1 MRSELRDKVADLL
14 MEAIQHP
21 ERSILL
27 FWLQA
32 YCQLVQGCDPP
43 TVAFSRWA
51 HFVRRHHQQTRW
63 CRAPGETWGRK
74 LVADSSLLRS
84 DEVREVTIVPEYR
97 KELSVICE
105 KASAYWRFLKEMH
118 RRSYPEGL
126 PGVLQQAALLWQHH
140 LFFEFHELLEEVWM
154 EWRGPERPFLQ
165 GLIQLGVAF
174 YQIQRNNYRGAMS
187 MFRNGLPRVEPHAPR
202 YCGVDLKKF
211 LEQIEKC
218 RQHVARLGPGR
229 CHHFD
234 WAMIPPLKVVGKGRS
249 AVGRQQSV
257 RNS

>member
-51 HFVRRHHQQTRW
+51 HFVRRHQQQTSW

-140 LFFEFHELLEEVWM
+140 FFFEFHELLEEVWM
-154 EWRGPERPFLQ
+154 EWRGP
-165 GLIQLGVAF
+165 
-174 YQIQRNNYRGAMS
+174 GAMS
-187 MFRNGLPRVEPHAPR
+187 MFRNGLAKVEPHAPR

-218 RQHVARLGPGR
+218 RQRVARLGPGR

-234 WAMIPPLKVVGKGRS
+234 WSLIPPLQVSTSRQPHVGTRS
-249 AVGRQQSV
+249 R
-257 RNS
+257 